1 MLCPFLAVV
10 GPVIVTGALGLAKTE
25 SEAAGPVQLPLF
37 ALAVIEPLVVNE
49 VPYTTFTVL
58 VLDAP
63 EILAPV
69 GIVHE

>member
-1 MLCPFLAVV
+1 MLCPLLAEV
-10 GPVIVTGALGLAKTE
+10 GPVIEVGALGLAKTE
-25 SEAAGPVQLPLF
+25 REAAGPAQLPLF
-37 ALAVIEPLVVNE
+37 AFAVIEPLE
-49 VPYTTFTVL
+49 VPNTTFTVL